1 MAITSLVV
9 KIGAQDEGIQKALD
23 RLGKDA
29 DSAQKELA
37 RLGKTPVG
45 QEVVRSLEA
54 IDNATKKIT
63 ENTQKMADRAMNMA
77 RGINVIG
84 DASKFTSDQLDQ
96 MSRSLAK
103 GSDAF
108 RALGTAA
115 PAEFTKATNAINAQ
129 REALKGAETG
139 WQSFVKGFNIQSAIS
154 DPMGAA
160 KGAAFALSE
169 SIGGVTLAAAA
180 GVASLVAIG
189 AAAFKLA
196 SNAAAVGAGL
206 DDMADKTGMSVPALS
221 RLQNAAKVAGSD
233 LGTLTNAV
241 FMVEQRMG
249 QGGKKWDEAIARM
262 GLSTEQLR
270 EAGPDKLLQ
279 TLASGLA
286 SIEDPAL
293 KAAAGAA
300 VFGKQYKEVSSIL
313 PDLTAAFKLTNDIE
327 PWTAEQAAE
336 AEAFEMQL
344 SSLVVHAEAFGMSVG
359 RWLIGPIGTFIGITV
374 DVVSWLGKTAGELTG
389 ILPAIRGVGAAWEY
403 ATAAIRTFRGQ
414 AEDLPKVT
422 GDATVGVKK
431 WQASVAGMAATIPT
445 LEDALREE
453 EFASKALGRELEE
466 MNKAHGKAEAAGKKH
481 AAALEKSKK
490 EAEQAAEKFA
500 ALTGKVHGLEAGLF
514 AVPEALQKIGKGYEE
529 SKLAPLVDA
538 VGKVEQNARIANFGF
553 SGMTDALKNVGVEA
567 QKTGDEIDN
576 FARFEFSGPINQ
588 VESFGKKMRTV
599 FEGIP
604 GMVAQA
610 FTGGGGILGAL
621 KGIGSQV
628 ASTLGE
634 KLGKGIT
641 ALGSLGGPLGA
652 AIGSL
657 AGPLIGMFGKMFS
670 SAEKQINPLRQT
682 FVDMAGGLDALNRK
696 AAAAGVTLTAM
707 LNAKNPEQYK
717 KAIEDLNTAFQFQ
730 KDALAVLDET
740 AKRYGFTIEELG
752 PAMARQELDKQA
764 QGLFKDWQV
773 LNAAGIDTVA
783 ITTRMSESV
792 NTYVKTAVKMG
803 AEVPAAMKPMLQTM
817 IDQGLL
823 TDAAGNKIENLE
835 DSGITF
841 ATTMSEGFKSVVDE
855 VKKLADAITRSLGG
869 AISGLPTQKKIS
881 IDFETG
887 PVTIPGGNR
896 ERDFAARGG
905 LVTETGIQRFASGGR
920 VLPFLRRGTDTV
932 PAMLTPGEIVLNEAQ
947 QQAVGQAIGGGG
959 ADLDGLR
966 LDIAGLRSDLAR
978 DRADAPRRNARA
990 LTAALQ
996 TAGLRK

>member
-1 MAITSLVV
+1 
-9 KIGAQDEGIQKALD
+9 
-23 RLGKDA
+23 
-29 DSAQKELA
+29 
-37 RLGKTPVG
+37 
-45 QEVVRSLEA
+45 
-54 IDNATKKIT
+54 
-63 ENTQKMADRAMNMA
+63 MNMA

-129 REALKGAETG
+129 RDALKGAEGG

-169 SIGGVTLAAAA
+169 SIGGVALASAA

-189 AAAFKLA
+189 GAAFKLA
-196 SNAAAVGAGL
+196 QNAAAVGAGL

-249 QGGKKWDEAIARM
+249 QGGKKFDDAIAQM

-270 EAGPDKLLQ
+270 DAGPDRLLE
-279 TLASGLA
+279 TLAVGLA
-286 SIEDPAL
+286 SIEDPA
-293 KAAAGAA
+293 KRAAAGTA
-300 VFGKQYKEVSSIL
+300 VMGKQYK
-313 PDLTAAFKLTNDIE
+313 DLAPVLQDLNAAFLLTNDIQ
-327 PWTAEQAAE
+327 PWTAQQAAQ
-336 AEAFEMQL
+336 AETFEMQL
-344 SSLVVHAEAFGMSVG
+344 SSLAVHVEALGIAIG
-359 RWLIGPIGTFIGITV
+359 QWLIGPASALVEALLKNGRAAVETGDKIFG
-374 DVVSWLGKTAGELTG
+374 VSAKVNGFTE
-389 ILPAIRGVGAAWEY
+389 AWNY
-403 ATAAIRTFRGQ
+403 ATAAMDAFRGK
-414 AEDLPKVT
+414 AANLPINLNSVEDAKKRVKELA
-422 GDATVGVKK
+422 DATYDAARSPDALVKK
-431 WQASVAGMAATIPT
+431 WKAAGGEMVPQIKDTEAVFDLAAAATKRLT
-445 LEDALREE
+445 ADHSELV
-453 EFASKALGRELEE
+453 KAQA
-466 MNKAHGKAEAAGKKH
+466 KTTAETKKH
-481 AAALEKSKK
+481 NAETEKAAKAAAV
-490 EAEQAAEKFA
+490 AAEKFA

-514 AVPEALQKIGKGYEE
+514 AVPDALQKIGKGYDE
-529 SKLAPLVDA
+529 SKLAPLADA
-538 VGKVEQNARIANFGF
+538 VAKVEQRSRIANFGF
-553 SGMTDALKNVGVEA
+553 AGMTDALKNVGTEA
-567 QKTGDEIDN
+567 QKTGDEIDG

-621 KGIGSQV
+621 KGIGSQI

-634 KLGKGIT
+634 KLAKGIT
-641 ALGSLGGPLGA
+641 ALGSLAGPLGA
-652 AIGSL
+652 AVGSL
-657 AGPLIGMFGKMFS
+657 AGPLIGMFAKMFTN
-670 SAEKQINPLRQT
+670 AEKQINPLRQT
-682 FVDMAGGLDALNRK
+682 FVDMAGGLDALNKK

-707 LNAKNPEQYK
+707 LSAKNPEQYK
-717 KAIEDLNTAFQFQ
+717 KAIEDLNAAFQFQ
-730 KDALAVLDET
+730 ADALAVLDET

-783 ITTRMSESV
+783 ITARMAESV
-792 NTYVKTAVKMG
+792 NAYVKTAVKMG
-803 AEVPAAMKPMLQTM
+803 AEVPAAMKPMLQAM

-823 TDAAGNKIENLE
+823 TDSAGNKIENLE

-855 VKKLADAITRSLGG
+855 VKKLAEAITRSLGG
-869 AISGLPTQKKIS
+869 AINGLPTHKQIS
-881 IDFETG
+881 VGFDVEQIQ
-887 PVTIPGGNR
+887 IPGGAR

-947 QQAVGQAIGGGG
+947 QQAVGQAMGGGG

>member
-1 MAITSLVV
+1 MGKQADA
-9 KIGAQDEGIQKALD
+9 AQ
-23 RLGKDA
+23 R
-29 DSAQKELA
+29 ELA
-37 RLGKTPVG
+37 RLGKTPVS
-45 QEVVRSLEA
+45 QEAVKSLEA
-54 IDNATKKIT
+54 MDKAAKAVTEDIQKI
-63 ENTQKMADRAMNMA
+63 ADRSMNMA

-129 REALKGAETG
+129 RDALKGAEGG

-189 AAAFKLA
+189 GAAFKLA
-196 SNAAAVGAGL
+196 SSAAAVGAGL

-279 TLASGLA
+279 TLAAGMA
-286 SIEDPAL
+286 GIEDPAL
-293 KAAAGAA
+293 KAATGAA
-300 VFGKQYKEVSSIL
+300 VFGKQYKEMASVL
-313 PDLTAAFKLTNDIE
+313 PDLAAAFKLTNDIE

-359 RWLIGPIGTFIGITV
+359 RWLIGPIGSFIGITV
-374 DVVSWLGKTAGELTG
+374 DLVSWLGKTAGELTG

-414 AEDLPKVT
+414 AEQIPTVT
-422 GDATVGVKK
+422 GDAAAGVKK
-431 WQASVAGMAATIPT
+431 WQASVAKMTDT
-445 LEDALREE
+445 LKDEE
-453 EFASKALGRELEE
+453 AVFKLDEVASKALGKQLTEITQT
-466 MNKAHGKAEAAGKKH
+466 HTKAEAASKKH
-481 AAALEKSKK
+481 SAEAKRA
-490 EAEQAAEKFA
+490 AEQFA
-500 ALTGKVHGLEAGLF
+500 AQTGKVRALEAGLA
-514 AVPEALQKIGKGYEE
+514 AVPDSLHKLGRSYDET
-529 SKLAPLVDA
+529 KLAQRAADFAKVTEA
-538 VGKVEQNARIANFGF
+538 VAKVEQQSRIANFGF
-553 SGMTDALKNVGVEA
+553 AGMTDALKNVGTEA
-567 QKTGDEIDN
+567 IKTGDELDN

-588 VESFGKKMRTV
+588 VESFGKTMRKV

-621 KGIGSQV
+621 KGIGSQI

-730 KDALAVLDET
+730 ADALAVLDET

-783 ITTRMSESV
+783 ITSRMAESV
-792 NTYVKTAVKMG
+792 NAYVKTATKMG
-803 AEVPAAMKPMLQTM
+803 VEVPAAMKPMLQAM

-823 TDAAGNKIENLE
+823 TDSAGNKIENLE

-841 ATTMSEGFKSVVDE
+841 AQTMSEGFKSVVDE
-855 VKKLADAITRSLGG
+855 VKKLAEAITRSLGG
-869 AISGLPTQKKIS
+869 AINGLPTHKQIS
-881 IDFETG
+881 VGFDVEQIQ
-887 PVTIPGGNR
+887 IPGGNR

-947 QQAVGQAIGGGG
+947 QQAVGQAMGGGV
-959 ADLDGLR
+959 DLS
-966 LDIAGLRSDLAR
+966 GLRSDMAALRSDMAR
-978 DRADAPRRNARA
+978 DRADAPRRTARA